1 MPQQRRW
8 FGLHTAPSPG
18 SCSFYEESQ
27 WIRRLSFADLSPGWQ
42 QPWADPPKKSKQR
55 GEELIG
61 SGTSTHVL
69 NILISVTLLLIF
81 LFYQS
86 EESYFYSTLSSFCTQ
101 LIQLGLIY
109 DNSINAMGKYIGE
122 GPNLQLLSKGRVL
135 FHVVALPLLA
145 IPITEVATAHG
156 IFSESTLAAITKI
169 VMLWASLEF
178 LHWFNYD
185 IKKLQLIDLRAS
197 KDHKGAYLAGTL
209 AYTSGKFFELVL
221 PAILLVVYEM
231 CIGCL
236 ILYSSSSE
244 QAWSQ
249 AGIFLII
256 SGAFTLAASAIPG
269 RPDIQLYSESFHG
282 GMIWVALHIG
292 VTNLI

>member
-27 WIRRLSFADLSPGWQ
+27 WIRRLSFADLFPGWQ
-42 QPWADPPKKSKQR
+42 QPWADPPKKTKQR
-55 GEELIG
+55 GEEFIG
-61 SGTSTHVL
+61 SGTSTHIINV
-69 NILISVTLLLIF
+69 LISVTLLLIF

-86 EESYFYSTLSSFCTQ
+86 EESCFCSTLSSFCTQ

-109 DNSINAMGKYIGE
+109 DNTINAMGKYIGE
-122 GPNLQLLSKGRVL
+122 GPTLQLLSKGRVMI
-135 FHVVALPLLA
+135 HVVALPLLA
-145 IPITEVATAHG
+145 IPITEVATAHD
-156 IFSESTLAAITKI
+156 IFSELTLSTVTKL

-185 IKKLQLIDLRAS
+185 IKNLHLVDLRGS

-236 ILYSSSSE
+236 ILYNSSPE

-249 AGIFLII
+249 AGIFLTI

-269 RPDIQLYSESFHG
+269 RPDIQLYSENFHG
-282 GMIWVALHIG
+282 GMIWVALHIWRH
-292 VTNLI
+292 